1 MIQSQ
6 QPLFS
11 NDFLGLLKILA
22 ILLMSV
28 LLPLG
33 GLVVYFLKRGPD
45 VALATMQRSLDGLG
59 ERVNDVEKDNERT
72 KEQLSGIRETMHE
85 NQQEVLTAIRQSAEI
100 QTRSIHAVD
109 LQVAKLEE
117 RSNLGEALRAFGTAI
132 TGAIETIASR

>member
-1 MIQSQ
+1 
-6 QPLFS
+6 
-11 NDFLGLLKILA
+11 
-22 ILLMSV
+22 
-28 LLPLG
+28 
-33 GLVVYFLKRGPD
+33 
-45 VALATMQRSLDGLG
+45 MQRSLDGLG